1 MRDLNLIEL
10 YKIKKRLINEN
21 MSDDILMQEVLESIK
36 YHEDMILEDSDK
48 TKVDIKSNI
57 KDYYTFIVENY
68 KNNNGVK

>member
-21 MSDDILMQEVLESIK
+21 MSDDILMQEVLEAIK